1 MLNKGDKV
9 ALVCCSNGL
18 PKESKRDVERL
29 RDELYKM
36 GLCVIFSG
44 YIFEKTPYFSGSAK
58 ERAKTLM
65 QFYSDDSI
73 KAIFDIS
80 GGDISNEIL
89 PYLDFEVIAKA
100 KKKFFGYSDLTTVI
114 NAIYKMTG
122 QEGVL
127 YQVKNLIWSCGEA
140 QSRDFYG
147 GLFNNSNELWDFSY
161 KFIQG
166 DKLEGIVV
174 GGNIRCLL
182 KLAGTN
188 YWPDMT
194 GKVLLLESYGGNL
207 PQMVT
212 YFSQLKQ
219 MGVFDKI
226 CGILLGTFTYME
238 IENHTSDIVELVKK
252 YVYEDM
258 PVVKSSNIGHGH
270 DSKAVVVGGKISL
283 KK

>member
-18 PKESKRDVERL
+18 SKESKADIERL

-36 GLCVIFSG
+36 GLSVIFSG
-44 YIFEKTPYFSGSAK
+44 YIFEKTPYFSGSEK
-58 ERAKTLM
+58 ERAKALM
-65 QFYSDDSI
+65 KFYADDSI

-89 PYLDFEVIAKA
+89 PYLEFEVIAKA
-100 KKKFFGYSDLTTVI
+100 KKTFFGYSDLTTVI

-122 QEGVL
+122 QESVL
-127 YQVKNLIWSCGEA
+127 YQVKNLILSWGEV
-140 QSRDFYG
+140 QRKDFYN

-194 GKVLLLESYGGNL
+194 GKVLLLESYGGGL

-212 YFSQLKQ
+212 YLSQLKQ
-219 MGVFDKI
+219 MGVFDEI
-226 CGILLGTFTYME
+226 SGLLLGTFTH
-238 IENHTSDIVELVKK
+238 IEREKHTADIIELVKK
-252 YVYEDM
+252 YVNEDM
-258 PVVKSSNIGHGH
+258 PIVKSNNIGHGH
-270 DSKAVVVGGKISL
+270 DSKAVAIGRNISL
-283 KK
+283 IK